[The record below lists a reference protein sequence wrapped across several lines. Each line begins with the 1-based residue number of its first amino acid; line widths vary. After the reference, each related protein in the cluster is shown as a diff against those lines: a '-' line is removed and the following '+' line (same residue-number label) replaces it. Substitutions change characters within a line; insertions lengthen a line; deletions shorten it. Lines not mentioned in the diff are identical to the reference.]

1 MVKNSINKI
10 LLLGKI
16 VRGPHKDPDSL
27 DTDHL
32 CFVLMTSEDRVK
44 DDRAFVHEEY
54 HQVEVSPSILPSGTE
69 LQEGTV
75 VYLEGKIHTRC
86 RTDDGGVRRYHTS
99 VIAHSVELLTVC

>member
-16 VRGPHKDPDSL
+16 VRGPHKDPDRR

-32 CFVLMTSEDRVK
+32 CFVLMTSENRLK
-44 DDRAFVHEEY
+44 DDRPFVHEEH
-54 HQVEVSPSILPSGTE
+54 HQIEVSPSMLPPGTE

-75 VYLEGKIHTRC
+75 VYLEGKIRTRC
-86 RTDDGGVRRYHTS
+86 RTDDGGVKRYQTS
-99 VIAHSVELLTVC
+99 VIAHSVELLTVS